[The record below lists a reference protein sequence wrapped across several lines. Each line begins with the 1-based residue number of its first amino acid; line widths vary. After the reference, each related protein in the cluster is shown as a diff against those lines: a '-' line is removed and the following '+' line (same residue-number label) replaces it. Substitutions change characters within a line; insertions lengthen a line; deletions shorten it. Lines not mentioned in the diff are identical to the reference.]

1 MKPVE
6 IHKQRTSSI
15 INLDPSI
22 HAVSLLASGTQA
34 LLDKLY
40 FTHRV
45 IGFCDN
51 QRLPFYILESTGT
64 TP

>member
-1 MKPVE
+1 MKPLE

-15 INLDPSI
+15 IDLDPSI

-40 FTHRV
+40 FTHRA
-45 IGFCDN
+45 IGFRDN
-51 QRLPFYILESTGT
+51 QGLPFHLFESTGT
-64 TP
+64 TH